1 MTLEEQAL
9 KKYEKVKSL
18 KQNLDKSKDEIVAK
32 IIKDL
37 EVKQAEGLEG
47 TSVTKDD
54 LDKLNLDSLFTL
66 ELEKKSAR
74 QLAKKY
80 LTEYA
85 LESTSDRNTLVQ
97 LIFLEIIHVRLQTS
111 INSTYEKS
119 QVVPMQMLDTVHKNL
134 TQISILKD
142 KLGLSRDKAQNA
154 QKDSIEIIDT
164 LKKKFKVYREQNQAS
179 RTLVCPHCGQMCL
192 LKIKTDK
199 YESMKHPFFRD
210 RILGNIHLVKLY
222 KEGTITKSDVAEI
235 LGTSEDYTDW
245 LVEKWLGVRE
255 AKELK

>member
-1 MTLEEQAL
+1 
-9 KKYEKVKSL
+9 
-18 KQNLDKSKDEIVAK
+18 
-32 IIKDL
+32 
-37 EVKQAEGLEG
+37 
-47 TSVTKDD
+47 
-54 LDKLNLDSLFTL
+54 
-66 ELEKKSAR
+66 
-74 QLAKKY
+74 
-80 LTEYA
+80 
-85 LESTSDRNTLVQ
+85 
-97 LIFLEIIHVRLQTS
+97 
-111 INSTYEKS
+111 
-119 QVVPMQMLDTVHKNL
+119 MQMLDTVHKNL

-210 RILGNIHLVKLY
+210 RILGNVHLVKLY